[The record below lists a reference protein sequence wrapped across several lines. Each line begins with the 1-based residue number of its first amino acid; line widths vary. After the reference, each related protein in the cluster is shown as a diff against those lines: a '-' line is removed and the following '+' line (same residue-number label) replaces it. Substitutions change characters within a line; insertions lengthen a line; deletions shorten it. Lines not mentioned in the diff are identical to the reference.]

1 MASLINENREDYEK
15 KWNDIKV
22 VIEYGI
28 VTEEKFAEKAD
39 KFTLYPT
46 TDGKYFLWNE
56 LEEKS
61 NLLKRIK
68 TKTGSSLCYQ
78 C

>member
-1 MASLINENREDYEK
+1 
-15 KWNDIKV
+15 

-46 TDGKYFLWNE
+46 TDGKYFLWDE
-56 LEEKS
+56 LVEKI
-61 NLLKRIK
+61 NLHKRIK
-68 TKTGSSLCYQ
+68 ITSWLFLRYQ